1 MSLNVDSVWF
11 TYILRCGDGTLYTG
25 ITNNVQKRLKAHQEG
40 KGAKYTRGRGPIVL
54 MACFSFKTKSQAA
67 KEERRIKKL
76 SKIQKEM
83 LISTG

>member
-1 MSLNVDSVWF
+1 MWF

-54 MACFSFKTKSQAA
+54 VVCFSFKTKSQAA
-67 KEERRIKKL
+67 KEEFRIKKL
-76 SKIQKEM
+76 SKLQKEM

>member
-1 MSLNVDSVWF
+1 MSLKGDSVWF

-54 MACFSFKTKSQAA
+54 AACFDFKTKSQAA
-67 KEERRIKKL
+67 KEEYRIKKL
-76 SKIQKEM
+76 PKNQKEM
-83 LISTG
+83 LISAG